1 MVAPAS
7 GSTER
12 SVGALLRDL
21 ADGSAQLL
29 RQEWQLARLE
39 VYALGKDIG
48 RGTAQIA
55 VAGVFFALGGSSLLA
70 GAALA
75 AADPWVRAH
84 VAIVIGM
91 GVVVLALLVVWLIKS
106 GIRTLVEA
114 DFARE
119 KQTETGKWDNRRPKY
134 AATSS

>member
-1 MVAPAS
+1 MLAPAP

-21 ADGSAQLL
+21 ADGSAQLF

-39 VYALGKDIG
+39 LYALGKDIG
-48 RGTAQIA
+48 RGSVQIA
-55 VAGVFFALGGSSLLA
+55 VAGVFFALGGTALLA

-75 AADPWVRAH
+75 TVDPWVRAH
-84 VAIVIGM
+84 VAIMIGM
-91 GVVVLALLVVWLIKS
+91 GVVVLGLVVVWLIKS

-119 KQTETGKWDNRRPKY
+119 QPTETGKWDNRRPKY

>member
-1 MVAPAS
+1 MLQPAS

-39 VYALGKDIG
+39 LYQLAKEIG
-48 RGTAQIA
+48 RGTAA
-55 VAGVFFALGGSSLLA
+55 VAIAGVCFALGGASLLA

-75 AADPWVRAH
+75 FADPWVRSHA
-84 VAIVIGM
+84 AIAIGA
-91 GVVVLALLVVWLIKS
+91 GVVALGAVVVWLIRS

-114 DFARE
+114 DVAGE
-119 KQTETGKWDNRRPKY
+119 KHRQRGTWDNRRRKY